1 MGDDGVGVSVSVSG
15 ILSPAFG
22 CSCEH
27 HAICGENT
35 YLDMVVRFKMTMVE
49 GGAFFVCVVYVWS
62 FYPLFC
68 LTFVSFCLFVG
79 PRGYTSVCGVYW
91 VTEGCNRCM
100 IGRVSEEFKT
110 FFPRLEGRI
119 AQVVTIFPNVG
130 KRRKA
135 VFSKKKKGVCHV
147 MLIDKLIEGDMAMLD
162 LLDLVSDSDD

>member
-49 GGAFFVCVVYVWS
+49 GGAFFVLCSVCIVVLS
-62 FYPLFC
+62 PILSHFRF
-68 LTFVSFCLFVG
+68 FCLFVG